1 MIRFSLLRIVLL
13 SISLLVVFV
22 ILFFKSPFYIEK
34 QQPIKCACDYLKA
47 NINKT
52 EIDHYLAV
60 EGINVWRE
68 WESLTSSIAGNYQ
81 VILDCKVP
89 EYIHSCN
96 LNFHTLEGKMY
107 FVYSMHYYLKY
118 GFVNHKIV
126 KTQVKKN
133 ILEIK

>member
-13 SISLLVVFV
+13 SIFLLVVFV
-22 ILFFKSPFYIEK
+22 ILFYKSPFYIEK

-47 NINKT
+47 NIDKT

-81 VILDCKVP
+81 VILDCKIP

-96 LNFHTLEGKMY
+96 MNYHTLEGKMY
-107 FVYSMHYYLKY
+107 FVYSMHNYLKN